1 MSLMSA
7 KQSYLHSA
15 ILFETSGDS
24 QFDKV
29 KNWSR
34 GKVVS
39 ECRLH
44 GKDPDTV
51 LQELDNEI
59 AAAVDRNK
67 KEMA

>member
-7 KQSYLHSA
+7 ERSYVHSG
-15 ILFETSGDS
+15 ILLQTNGGL
-24 QFDKV
+24 QFSNV

-44 GKDPDTV
+44 GKDSKEV
-51 LQELDNEI
+51 LGELDNEI

>member
-7 KQSYLHSA
+7 KQSYLHSG
-15 ILFETSGDS
+15 ILFEKNGGV
-24 QFDKV
+24 QFSSV
-29 KNWSR
+29 KDWSR

-44 GKDPDTV
+44 GKDSDTV

>member
-7 KQSYLHSA
+7 ERSYVHSG
-15 ILFETSGDS
+15 ILLQTNGGL
-24 QFDKV
+24 QFSNV
-29 KNWSR
+29 KDWSR

-44 GKDPDTV
+44 GKDSDKV
-51 LQELDNEI
+51 LNELDKEI
-59 AAAVDRNK
+59 EAAVARNK